1 MYSGA
6 AAATTENSIK
16 IVVVGETG
24 VGKTAIIQRFTD
36 GNFTEDFK
44 ATVGADFSSHWVDVP
59 VDGPPSL
66 SRASLDSGRFRD
78 SLAALERPPAAGAK
92 TRRVQLQIWDTAGQ
106 ERYRSLSLSYFKG
119 CEAAMIVFDVCSSES
134 YNRLSY
140 WLDEVLRG
148 TGRSSLDGFPVFI
161 VGNKIDRP
169 VGQHAVSTEEATHV
183 MMQRGL
189 PYMTCSAKTGEY
201 VDSIF
206 RALALQAMDERAVVK
221 EERAPSLKLQLASS
235 AVGKVRP
242 PRPAGSE
249 SDCAC

>member
-1 MYSGA
+1 MTA
-6 AAATTENSIK
+6 ENSIK

-36 GNFTEDFK
+36 SNFTEDFK

-59 VDGPPSL
+59 VECAHSL
-66 SRASLDSGRFRD
+66 TRASMFEGGSGRGFRD
-78 SLAALERPPAAGAK
+78 SLAALERPASGGK

-119 CEAAMIVFDVCSSES
+119 CEAAMVVFDVCSADS
-134 YNRLSY
+134 YSKLSH

-148 TGRSSLDGFPVFI
+148 TGRQSLDGFPVFI
-161 VGNKIDRP
+161 VGNKIDHP
-169 VGQHAVSTEEATHV
+169 VGQHAISTEEATQV

-189 PYMTCSAKTGEY
+189 PYMTCSAKTGQH

-206 RALALQAMDERAVVK
+206 RALALQALDERAVMK
-221 EERAPSLKLQLASS
+221 EERATSVKLSSS

-242 PRPAGSE
+242 PRPVGKE
-249 SDCAC
+249 DDCAC